1 MNVEDAFEIIN
12 NHIKDLDSQID
23 KTVDKTNLALLHQAK
38 STALLSLAK
47 ILVG

>member
-1 MNVEDAFEIIN
+1 MVISEATRIIEK
-12 NHIKDLDSQID
+12 HIKDLDSQIS
-23 KTVDKTNLALLHQAK
+23 KAVDKNNLALLHQAK